1 VGLGLGSERR
11 ICTSAQFCAGAGP
24 TLIDRLLGGRLWRD
38 LDLVLLWTGQTVSEV
53 GSQVTFLALPLTA
66 ILLLHASP
74 FQVGLLGALLFL
86 SFLPTLGLV
95 AGVYVDRVKRR
106 WIMIICDLGRMLA
119 LGSIPAA
126 YAMGWTAWRSSPVSS
141 PSSSRSPTRAIC
153 LR

>member
-1 VGLGLGSERR
+1 M
-11 ICTSAQFCAGAGP
+11 
-24 TLIDRLLGGRLWRD
+24 LGGRLWRD

-74 FQVGLLGALLFL
+74 FQVGLLGALLFS